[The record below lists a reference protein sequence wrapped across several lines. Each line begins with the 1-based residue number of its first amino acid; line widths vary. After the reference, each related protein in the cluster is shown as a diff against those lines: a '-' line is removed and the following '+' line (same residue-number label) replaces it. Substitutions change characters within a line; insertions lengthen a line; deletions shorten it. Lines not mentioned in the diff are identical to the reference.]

1 MDAWDGFHV
10 YISCNLK
17 NFSSFKKRYSV
28 TNMGFT
34 GANKRF
40 LWAGVGAPGSVHD
53 STLLQSSDIF
63 RSIES
68 GHCLPN
74 QLLRLPGYGEIPLT
88 TVGDSAFPPRAWL
101 LKAYPDTTRCP
112 KQKKFNDKLRSAR
125 VVSEHAYGM
134 LEGRWR
140 ILYKKTEC
148 RRSIVKAIIMCCI
161 ALENICLHRNDPC
174 SPRWKLEV
182 EEVRSSV

>member
-1 MDAWDGFHV
+1 MGAWDGFHV

-17 NFSSFKKRYSV
+17 NFFSFEKRYSV
-28 TNMGFT
+28 TNMGFI

-74 QLLRLPGYGEIPLT
+74 QVLRLPGYGEIPFT

-101 LKAYPDTTRCP
+101 LKAYPVTTRCP
-112 KQKKFNDKLRSAR
+112 KQKNFNNKLRSAR
-125 VVSEHAYGM
+125 VVSEHAERAVEDLVQKDGM
-134 LEGRWR
+134 QE
-140 ILYKKTEC
+140 IQCK
-148 RRSIVKAIIMCCI
+148 SHNNV
-161 ALENICLHRNDPC
+161 LHCTSQYLHP
-174 SPRWKLEV
+174 
-182 EEVRSSV
+182 